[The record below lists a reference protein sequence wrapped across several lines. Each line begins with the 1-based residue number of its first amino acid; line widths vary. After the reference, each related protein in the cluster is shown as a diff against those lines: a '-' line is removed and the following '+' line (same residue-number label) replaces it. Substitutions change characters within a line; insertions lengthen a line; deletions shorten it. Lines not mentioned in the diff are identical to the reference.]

1 MSRYHR
7 PHEMYKD
14 KDNTKKLNTEKTD
27 TPLSGMTPPP
37 PPPPSFPPPPDVTSP
52 PSRGSSASDIGS
64 TEKTNAATLP
74 AGECL
79 DKNGELD
86 IPKRRSNR
94 NKTKSELIRLLSSLY
109 ARLLIV
115 ASAIMTF
122 SEVLDNQI
130 SLFYFHG
137 YLYTFIVGGAIIC
150 LLGIYITMMVDK
162 CPNLTGGDRSD
173 NVNDDLAPFK
183 KKTCYYSSEIYIYL
197 RLGAVAFGLGTLIS
211 TGLEIGTIFTI
222 EDNCMNELNLAQP
235 FLRGL
240 FTFLQMHF
248 LFMNA
253 QDLLQAL
260 GWFRHV
266 ALMHLMA
273 ANLAIW
279 LRLLFFES
287 SFYWMQVTHFHH
299 NATLNF
305 PDPTR
310 NPNISLHTLDKKG
323 GHISFWSKDC
333 WWHRTDDQAMEDVLE
348 VYYCLQNTSI
358 GVIWEKSLPYLSP
371 CIVQYS
377 LLSAAVIYF
386 LWENLDNTR
395 VSRKSLCSSV
405 DYDPR
410 ITKRRKSF
418 GNLNIDCQGSSKG
431 LFLGLLLLVAG
442 IIVLILF
449 FVLSHEKK
457 FQYDT
462 IIALTTMHCAVLII
476 SALATILGI
485 FQIHKVRTRSR
496 KPQELHSLLQN
507 VGLLAVFAFG
517 FLNMIVGGTNL
528 LSSRYIILFLDGA
541 FMVIQACV
549 QSLFAHQVGR
559 KSSSPNTEFNR
570 SKPGRQIVTF
580 LVFANLVLWLMESFL
595 TQDRL
600 ATQLQMQFYG
610 DLPWGVLSRIALPLV
625 VFYRFHSSASLM
637 ESWKRSYKV
646 LEDF

>member
-7 PHEMYKD
+7 PHEMYKE
-14 KDNTKKLNTEKTD
+14 KDNPKKSSLEKAD
-27 TPLSGMTPPP
+27 TLLQGIAPPP
-37 PPPPSFPPPPDVTSP
+37 PPPPPPDVTTP
-52 PSRGSSASDIGS
+52 PSRGSSASDIG
-64 TEKTNAATLP
+64 TMEKTVNSATLP
-74 AGECL
+74 AGESL

-86 IPKRRSNR
+86 LPKRRSNR
-94 NKTKSELIRLLSSLY
+94 NKVKSELIHLLSSIY
-109 ARLLIV
+109 AQLLIV

-122 SEVLDNQI
+122 SEVLTNQI
-130 SLFYFHG
+130 PLFFFHG
-137 YLYTFIVGGAIIC
+137 YLYTYIVGGAIIC
-150 LLGIYITMMVDK
+150 LLGVYATMMVDK
-162 CPNLTGGDRSD
+162 CPNLTGRS
-173 NVNDDLAPFK
+173 NSADDHLSPFNK
-183 KKTCYYSSEIYIYL
+183 KICYYSSDIYIYL
-197 RLGAVAFGLGTLIS
+197 KLGAVAFGIGTLIS

-222 EDNCMNELNLAQP
+222 EDDCMNELNLAQP

-253 QDLLQAL
+253 QELLQSL

-266 ALMHLMA
+266 ALMHLVA

-279 LRLLFFES
+279 LRLLFFET
-287 SFYWMQVTHFHH
+287 SFYWLQVTHFNH
-299 NATLNF
+299 NATLYF
-305 PDPTR
+305 PDPTKT
-310 NPNISLHTLDKKG
+310 PNISLHTLDKKG
-323 GHISFWSKDC
+323 GHISFWSKHC
-333 WWHRTDDQAMEDVLE
+333 LWIKPEDQDVEDVLE

-386 LWENLDNTR
+386 LWENLDTSRN
-395 VSRKSLCSSV
+395 SRKSLCSSI

-449 FVLSHEKK
+449 FVLAHDKK

-462 IIALTTMHCAVLII
+462 IIALTAMHCAVLVI

-485 FQIHKVRTRSR
+485 VQIQKIRTRSR

-507 VGLLAVFAFG
+507 VGLLAVYAFG

-528 LSSRYIILFLDGA
+528 LSSRYMILFVDGA
-541 FMVIQACV
+541 FMVIQASV
-549 QSLFAHQVGR
+549 QSLFVHQIGR
-559 KSSSPNTEFNR
+559 KSCSPNTEFSR
-570 SKPGRQIVTF
+570 SKPGRQVVTF
-580 LVFANLVLWLMESFL
+580 LVFANLVLWLMESFV
-595 TQDRL
+595 TQDKL
-600 ATQLQMQFYG
+600 ATQLQMEFYG
-610 DLPWGVLSRIALPLV
+610 DLPWGILSRIALPLV

-637 ESWKRSYKV
+637 ESWKRSYKAT
-646 LEDF
+646 ED